1 MNIFYWILF
10 ISMLS
15 TVNAQWF
22 IKKND
27 LSKLMNYPNPGK
39 RSLSE
44 KQSTFVKTD
53 CSIPYSQLHLYRQ
66 KIAWIFACGYKK
78 SSLRTNH
85 NSLSSDANRFEVD
98 LPTTAKLRLHE
109 KRSLHVVPPYFK
121 EDDISSNRLI
131 MRFQRRMGI
140 KK

>member
-1 MNIFYWILF
+1 
-10 ISMLS
+10 MLLA
-15 TVNAQWF
+15 VNAQWF

-44 KQSTFVKTD
+44 KQSTFLKTD
-53 CSIPYSQLHLYRQ
+53 CSIPYSQLHLYQQ

-78 SSLRTNH
+78 SSLRTNDH
-85 NSLSSDANRFEVD
+85 SLPSNANRFEVD

-109 KRSLHVVPPYFK
+109 KRFLHVVPPPYFK

-131 MRFQRRMGI
+131 MRFKQRMGI